1 MMFMP
6 RVLLAECLELEREA
20 LQAVLEE
27 ASFEVVACAASG
39 PDAVRLAGQVQP
51 ELAVLSA
58 RMPGLSGINVGRE
71 LSRFASPVPWVLLTS
86 SDEEQQASD
95 ALAAGA
101 SAYVL
106 TSQSARELVAAL
118 LDALEGR
125 IYVASAVN
133 GFASLQR
140 QTSVLTS

>member
-1 MMFMP
+1 MFMP
-6 RVLLAECLELEREA
+6 RVLVAESLELEREA
-20 LQAVLEE
+20 LQAVLQE
-27 ASFEVVACAASG
+27 ASFEIVAHAASG
-39 PDAVRLAGQVQP
+39 PDAIRLARETRP
-51 ELAVLSA
+51 ELAILDA
-58 RMPGLSGINVGRE
+58 RMPGLSGIDVGRV

-106 TSQSARELVAAL
+106 RSQNGRDLVRAL

-125 IYVASAVN
+125 IYVASGVR
-133 GFASLQR
+133 GFASLHR
-140 QTSVLTS
+140 QTSVLIS